1 MSAPNIADDVELEVG
16 HVHAEIVLYD
26 PRNAIDRVL
35 EALRRRGLVDQVR
48 LTAKGLFTVSYTHL
62 TLPTNREV

>member
-48 LTAKGLFTVSYTHL
+48 LTTKGLFM
-62 TLPTNREV
+62 